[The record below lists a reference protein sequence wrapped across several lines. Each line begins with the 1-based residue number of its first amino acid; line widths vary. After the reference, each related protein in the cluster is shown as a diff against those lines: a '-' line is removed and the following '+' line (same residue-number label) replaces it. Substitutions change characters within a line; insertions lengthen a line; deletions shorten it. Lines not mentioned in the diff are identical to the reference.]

1 MFYWNNYHLSHTHT
15 HTQTWEGENRKQKR
29 LGKCK
34 IQWFNPQIKNVV
46 WSINWC
52 GVCVFIFFFPFVHVW
67 KLKNLFCYF
76 NNNNNNHLGCFNMRT
91 WWTQSTATTGKGEER
106 GNLHVLLVGT
116 ETGTVTLGKFGST
129 QQSWTCVWPVTQHFH
144 SCVSWLYFWMCTLR
158 MLIAALLQYYKCLE

>member
-1 MFYWNNYHLSHTHT
+1 MLSEALT
-15 HTQTWEGENRKQKR
+15 G
-29 LGKCK
+29 
-34 IQWFNPQIKNVV
+34 V
-46 WSINWC
+46 
-52 GVCVFIFFFPFVHVW
+52 VCVCSFFFFPFVHVW